1 MAWIREILPEEAE
14 GEVRDLYDRVAD
26 PDGTVDHI
34 LRVHGLAPD
43 TLRDHFALYRTLMK
57 RQSPLTRVQ
66 REMAAV
72 LVSAINECHY

>member
-1 MAWIREILPEEAE
+1 MAWIREILPPDAE
-14 GEVRDLYDRVAD
+14 GEVREQYDRVAE

-34 LRVHGLAPD
+34 LRIHGLAPA

-57 RQSPLTRVQ
+57 RHSPLTKVQ

>member
-1 MAWIREILPEEAE
+1 MAWIREILPEEAD

-34 LRVHGLAPD
+34 LRVHGIAPT